1 MTQNNQEFSRADL
14 MKLLQQPQT
23 QALIKRLQQL
33 DSNAIQQAVSAVS
46 HGNTEQAKELLTPLM
61 EDDEVKK
68 LTKQM
73 RNPNG

>member
-33 DSNAIQQAVSAVS
+33 DSNAIQQAVSAAS
-46 HGNTEQAKELLTPLM
+46 HGNTERAKELLTPLM
-61 EDDEVKK
+61 EDDEVKN
-68 LTKQM
+68 LTQQM

>member
-33 DSNAIQQAVSAVS
+33 DSSAIHQAAAAASM
-46 HGNTEQAKELLTPLM
+46 GNSERAKELLTPLL
-61 EDDEVKK
+61 EDEEVKK
-68 LTKQM
+68 LTSQM
-73 RNPNG
+73 RDPNG